1 MKFKTWHRNGL
12 MILLFVALIFTFNL
26 ANADDTD
33 IFAQTSQSPGI
44 EANQGAVLY
53 FPKGLK
59 APEDHI
65 KNPPSWLHL
74 NPDGTIP
81 EKIVLPAD
89 FVIPEEVYLPER
101 TVELPEEDANGKTVW
116 VEYEVPATTIRLAS
130 LVRTTP
136 IEPVPSPNADSL
148 SSKSPSLIAPT
159 AYSGSAGAYHVHVGP
174 ATGHC
179 DAGGNWAWFTVP
191 WNSIDGSFVGH
202 SSLTTWVP
210 GAGSVENWDFAY
222 EPFNTYTTLC
232 IKKTMYWTYIGIWLA
247 PPADLPMYYAMLSAY
262 NNPSNWWT
270 DYTTW

>member
-1 MKFKTWHRNGL
+1 

-101 TVELPEEDANGKTVW
+101 TVELPEEDANGKTV
-116 VEYEVPATTIRLAS
+116 L
-130 LVRTTP
+130 
-136 IEPVPSPNADSL
+136 
-148 SSKSPSLIAPT
+148 
-159 AYSGSAGAYHVHVGP
+159 G
-174 ATGHC
+174 
-179 DAGGNWAWFTVP
+179 
-191 WNSIDGSFVGH
+191 
-202 SSLTTWVP
+202 
-210 GAGSVENWDFAY
+210 
-222 EPFNTYTTLC
+222 
-232 IKKTMYWTYIGIWLA
+232 
-247 PPADLPMYYAMLSAY
+247 
-262 NNPSNWWT
+262 
-270 DYTTW
+270 